1 MSRTPPIWRR
11 LLVSAIALATT
22 FIVLTPPA
30 HAAPGSA
37 FVRVNQLGYPAASA
51 KRAYLMSTDAEAGA
65 TFEVRNGT
73 GAVVFS
79 GPIGPLLGSWSRT
92 FPFVYGLDFGS
103 ITAPGTYSITVPGP
117 VPASSPAF

>member
-1 MSRTPPIWRR
+1 MPRTPPIWRR
-11 LLVSAIALATT
+11 LLVSAIALAPT
-22 FIVLTPPA
+22 FIVLAPAA

-37 FVRVNQLGYPAASA
+37 FGRANQLGYPATSA

-103 ITAPGTYSITVPGP
+103 VSAAGTYSITGPGP
-117 VPASSPAF
+117 

>member
-1 MSRTPPIWRR
+1 MPRTPPIWRR

-22 FIVLTPPA
+22 FIVLTPAA

-37 FVRVNQLGYPAASA
+37 FVRVNQLGYPATSA

-79 GPIGPLLGSWSRT
+79 GPIGPLLGSWSRAWLQGQIANNVVVRT
-92 FPFVYGLDFGS
+92 TDEVIEGS
-103 ITAPGTYSITVPGP
+103 MQPP
-117 VPASSPAF
+117 VPP